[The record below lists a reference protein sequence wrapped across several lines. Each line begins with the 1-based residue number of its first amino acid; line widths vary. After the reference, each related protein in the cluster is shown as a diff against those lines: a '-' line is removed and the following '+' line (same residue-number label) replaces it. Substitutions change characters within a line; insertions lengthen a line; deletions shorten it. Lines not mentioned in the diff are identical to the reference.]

1 MTPQGIRIAI
11 DRGGTFT
18 DAWAEVPGR
27 AKHIVFKILS
37 VCPDEY
43 DDAPT
48 ECIRQILEIA
58 SGTSIS
64 KGSLLE
70 LDSIESIRMG
80 TTVATNA
87 LLERKGDRVAFLA
100 TKGFRDCLAI
110 GNQTRPDLFDLSVR
124 RLEQLYE
131 RVVEVD
137 ERVTVEG
144 FSEDPEPKPI
154 EVTSDPALAIGLT
167 GEVIRIIDRKSVV

>member
-1 MTPQGIRIAI
+1 MVVRFTDDTRLHQANKNL
-11 DRGGTFT
+11 GTFT

-27 AKHIVFKILS
+27 QEHIVFKTLS

-58 SGTSIS
+58 SGTSIPR
-64 KGSLLE
+64 GTVLD

-87 LLERKGDRVAFLA
+87 LLERDGDRVAFLT
-100 TKGFRDCLAI
+100 TKGFRDVLFI
-110 GNQTRPDLFDLSVR
+110 GNQTRPDLFDLSVQ
-124 RLEQLYE
+124 RLQQLY
-131 RVVEVD
+131 
-137 ERVTVEG
+137 G
-144 FSEDPEPKPI
+144 NYAS
-154 EVTSDPALAIGLT
+154 S
-167 GEVIRIIDRKSVV
+167 